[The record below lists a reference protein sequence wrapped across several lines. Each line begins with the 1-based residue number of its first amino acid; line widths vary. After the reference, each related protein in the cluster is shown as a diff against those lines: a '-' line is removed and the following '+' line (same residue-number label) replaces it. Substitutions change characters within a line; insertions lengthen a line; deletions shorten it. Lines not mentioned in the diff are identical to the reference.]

1 MNSLKISGFNINSN
15 NKIIVSGSKSE
26 SNRVLILKYLF
37 NTDIIIDN
45 LSNSDDTK
53 VLLKALE
60 NQTDIVYI
68 HHAGTAMRFL
78 TSLFAVSNRKN
89 IILTGSDRMQQRP
102 VGELVDSLR
111 SLGADIIYE
120 KEIGYPPLRFNG
132 FNQTNKLIE
141 LRSDISSQFVS
152 SLMLVAPYLNDGLQ
166 IKLVGN
172 IFSKPYILLTCEI
185 MKKFGFSCIFNKDEI
200 KIKSNKKVSIKN
212 YSVES
217 DWSSASYLY
226 SIVALS
232 GIELN
237 LSSFKSNSLQG
248 DSKLSKLY
256 ENFGVKTFFKN
267 DEIILKRSK
276 SHRMKKFIELDLIEN
291 PDLAQ
296 TIIVTSLGLSIH
308 TKLTGLNTLK
318 IKETD
323 RLVALKN
330 EISKFNTDVI
340 IDDQSIEINNFPK
353 VLPENIEID
362 TYHDHRMALAFSPL
376 SVLVKL
382 VINDYGVISK
392 SFPEYWTIL
401 QKLNFDL
408 EFDN

>member
-15 NKIIVSGSKSE
+15 EKIFISGSKSE

-37 NTDIIIDN
+37 NRDIIIDN

-132 FNQTNKLIE
+132 FNQTNKLVE

-276 SHRMKKFIELDLIEN
+276 SHIMKKFIELDLIEN

>member
-1 MNSLKISGFNINSN
+1 MNTLEISGFNIVSN
-15 NKIIVSGSKSE
+15 EKIIVSGSKSE

-37 NTDIIIDN
+37 NSDIIINN

-60 NQTDIVYI
+60 NQTDIIDV

-78 TSLFAVSNRKN
+78 TSFFAVTNKRN
-89 IILTGSDRMQQRP
+89 ITLTGSDRMQQRP
-102 VGELVDSLR
+102 IGELVDSLK

-120 KEIGYPPLRFNG
+120 KEVGYPPLRFNG
-132 FNQTNKLIE
+132 FNQMNKSIE
-141 LRSDISSQFVS
+141 LRSDISSQFIS

-172 IFSKPYILLTCEI
+172 IFSRPYILLTCEL
-185 MKKFGFSCIFNKDEI
+185 MKNFGLDCFINNDEI
-200 KIKSNKKVSIKN
+200 EIMPSKKISIKN

-256 ENFGVKTFFKN
+256 KNFGVETYFKD

-276 SHRMKKFIELDLIEN
+276 SHRIKRFIELNLIEN

-296 TIIVTSLGLSIH
+296 TIIVTSLGLSVH

-323 RLVALKN
+323 RLIALKN
-330 EISKFNTDVI
+330 EITKFNTDVI
-340 IDDQSIEINNFPK
+340 IDNSSIEIKNFPK
-353 VLPENIEID
+353 KLPEDVEID
-362 TYHDHRMALAFSPL
+362 TYNDHRMALAFSPL
-376 SVLVKL
+376 SVLVNL
-382 VINDYGVISK
+382 VINDCNVISK

-401 QKLNFDL
+401 KKLNFNL
-408 EFDN
+408 KFDN

>member
-1 MNSLKISGFNINSN
+1 MNSLKISGFNINSK

-37 NTDIIIDN
+37 NPDIIIDN

-237 LSSFKSNSLQG
+237 LSSFKSNSIQG

-276 SHRMKKFIELDLIEN
+276 LHRMKKFIELDLIEN

>member
-1 MNSLKISGFNINSN
+1 MNSLKISGFNINSKK
-15 NKIIVSGSKSE
+15 KIIISGSKSE

-45 LSNSDDTK
+45 LSSSDDTK
-53 VLLKALE
+53 VLSKALE
-60 NQTDIVYI
+60 NQTGIVDID
-68 HHAGTAMRFL
+68 HAGTAMRFL
-78 TSLFAVSNRKN
+78 TSLFAVTNKKN
-89 IILTGSDRMQQRP
+89 IILTGSDRMLQRP
-102 VGELVDSLR
+102 VEELVNSLK

-141 LRSDISSQFVS
+141 LRSDISSQFAS

-185 MKKFGFSCIFNKDEI
+185 LKRFGFSCIINKDEI
-200 KIKSNKKVSIKN
+200 KIKPNKKVSIKN

-232 GIELN
+232 GIDLK

-276 SHRMKKFIELDLIEN
+276 SHRMKKFIELDLIDN

-353 VLPENIEID
+353 ALPENIEID

>member
-15 NKIIVSGSKSE
+15 EKIFISGSKSE

-37 NTDIIIDN
+37 NRDIIIDN

-60 NQTDIVYI
+60 NKTDIVDI

-78 TSLFAVSNRKN
+78 TSLFAVTNKKN
-89 IILTGSDRMQQRP
+89 IILTGSDRMLQRP
-102 VGELVDSLR
+102 VEELVNSLK

-141 LRSDISSQFVS
+141 LRSDISSQFAS

-185 MKKFGFSCIFNKDEI
+185 LKRFGFSCIINKDEI
-200 KIKSNKKVSIKN
+200 KIKPNKKVSIKN

-232 GIELN
+232 GIDLK

-256 ENFGVKTFFKN
+256 ENFGVKTYFKN
-267 DEIILKRSK
+267 DEIILERSK

-330 EISKFNTDVI
+330 EISKFNTEVI
-340 IDDQSIEINNFPK
+340 IDDQSIEIKNFPK

-362 TYHDHRMALAFSPL
+362 TYQDHRMALAFSPL

>member
-15 NKIIVSGSKSE
+15 EKIFISGSKSE

-37 NTDIIIDN
+37 NRDIIIDN

-60 NQTDIVYI
+60 NQTDIVDI

-78 TSLFAVSNRKN
+78 TSLFAVSNKKN
-89 IILTGSDRMQQRP
+89 IILTGSDRMQKRP

-141 LRSDISSQFVS
+141 LRSDISSQFAS

-185 MKKFGFSCIFNKDEI
+185 LKRFGFSCIINKDEI
-200 KIKSNKKVSIKN
+200 KIKPNKKVSIKN

-232 GIELN
+232 GIDLK

-256 ENFGVKTFFKN
+256 ENFGVKTYFKN

-330 EISKFNTDVI
+330 EISKFNTEVI

-362 TYHDHRMALAFSPL
+362 TYQDHRMALAFSPL
-376 SVLVKL
+376 SILVKL

>member
-15 NKIIVSGSKSE
+15 EKIFISGSKSE

-37 NTDIIIDN
+37 NRDIIIDN

-60 NQTDIVYI
+60 NQTDIVNI

-78 TSLFAVSNRKN
+78 TSLFAVTNKKN
-89 IILTGSDRMQQRP
+89 IILTGSDRMLQRP
-102 VGELVDSLR
+102 VEELVNSLK

-141 LRSDISSQFVS
+141 LRSDVSSQFAS

-185 MKKFGFSCIFNKDEI
+185 LKRFGFSCIINKDEI
-200 KIKSNKKVSIKN
+200 KIKPNKKVSIKN

-232 GIELN
+232 GIDLK

-256 ENFGVKTFFKN
+256 ENFGVKTYFKN

-330 EISKFNTDVI
+330 EISKFNTEVI

-376 SVLVKL
+376 SILVKL

>member
-1 MNSLKISGFNINSN
+1 MNTLKISGFNIVSN
-15 NKIIVSGSKSE
+15 KKIIVSGSKSE

-37 NTDIIIDN
+37 NSDIIINN

-60 NQTDIVYI
+60 NQTDIIDV

-78 TSLFAVSNRKN
+78 TSFFAVTNKRN
-89 IILTGSDRMQQRP
+89 ITLTGSDRMQQRP
-102 VGELVDSLR
+102 IGELVDSLK

-120 KEIGYPPLRFNG
+120 KEVGYPPLRFNG
-132 FNQTNKLIE
+132 FNQMNKSIE

-172 IFSKPYILLTCEI
+172 IFSRPYILLTCEL
-185 MKKFGFSCIFNKDEI
+185 MKNFGLDCFINNDEI
-200 KIKSNKKVSIKN
+200 EIMPRKKISIKN

-237 LSSFKSNSLQG
+237 LSTFKLNSLQG

-256 ENFGVKTFFKN
+256 KNFGVETYFKD

-276 SHRMKKFIELDLIEN
+276 SHRIKRFIELNLIEN

-296 TIIVTSLGLSIH
+296 TIIVTSLGLSVH

-323 RLVALKN
+323 RLIALKN
-330 EISKFNTDVI
+330 EITKFNTDVI
-340 IDDQSIEINNFPK
+340 IDDSSIEIKNFPK
-353 VLPENIEID
+353 KLPEDVEID
-362 TYHDHRMALAFSPL
+362 TYNDHRMALAFSPL
-376 SVLVKL
+376 SVLVNL
-382 VINDYGVISK
+382 VINDFNVISK

-401 QKLNFDL
+401 KKLNFNL
-408 EFDN
+408 KFDN

>member
-15 NKIIVSGSKSE
+15 EKIFISGSKSE

-37 NTDIIIDN
+37 NRDIIIDN

-60 NQTDIVYI
+60 NQTDIVDI

-78 TSLFAVSNRKN
+78 TSLFAVTNKKN

-102 VGELVDSLR
+102 VGELVDSLK

-141 LRSDISSQFVS
+141 LRSDISSQFAS

-185 MKKFGFSCIFNKDEI
+185 LKRFGFSCIINKDEI
-200 KIKSNKKVSIKN
+200 KIKPNKKVSIKN

-232 GIELN
+232 GIDLK

-256 ENFGVKTFFKN
+256 ENFGVKTYFKN

-340 IDDQSIEINNFPK
+340 IDDQSIEIKSFPK

>member
-1 MNSLKISGFNINSN
+1 MNSLKISGFNINSKK
-15 NKIIVSGSKSE
+15 KIIISGSKSE

-45 LSNSDDTK
+45 LSSSDDTK
-53 VLLKALE
+53 VLSKALE
-60 NQTDIVYI
+60 NQTGIVDID
-68 HHAGTAMRFL
+68 HAGTAMRFL
-78 TSLFAVSNRKN
+78 TSLFAVTNKKN
-89 IILTGSDRMQQRP
+89 IILTGSDRMLQRP
-102 VGELVDSLR
+102 VEELVNSLK

-141 LRSDISSQFVS
+141 LRSDISSQFAS

-185 MKKFGFSCIFNKDEI
+185 LKRFGFSCIINKDEI
-200 KIKSNKKVSIKN
+200 KIKPNKKVSIKN

-232 GIELN
+232 GIDLK

-256 ENFGVKTFFKN
+256 ENFGVKTYFKN
-267 DEIILKRSK
+267 DQIILKRSK
-276 SHRMKKFIELDLIEN
+276 SHRMKKFIELDLIDN

-353 VLPENIEID
+353 ALPENIEID
-362 TYHDHRMALAFSPL
+362 TYQDHRMALAFSPL
-376 SVLVKL
+376 SILVKL

>member
-15 NKIIVSGSKSE
+15 EKIFISGSKSE

-37 NTDIIIDN
+37 NRDIIIDN

-60 NQTDIVYI
+60 NQTDIVDI

-78 TSLFAVSNRKN
+78 TSLFAVTNKKN
-89 IILTGSDRMQQRP
+89 IILTGSDRMLQRP
-102 VGELVDSLR
+102 VEELVNSLK

-141 LRSDISSQFVS
+141 LRSDISSQFAS

-185 MKKFGFSCIFNKDEI
+185 LKRFGFSCIINKDEI
-200 KIKSNKKVSIKN
+200 KIKPNKKVSIKN

-232 GIELN
+232 GIDLK

-256 ENFGVKTFFKN
+256 ENFGVKTYFKN

-291 PDLAQ
+291 PDLEQ

-340 IDDQSIEINNFPK
+340 IDDQSIEIKSFPK

-362 TYHDHRMALAFSPL
+362 TYQDHRMALAFSPL

>member
-1 MNSLKISGFNINSN
+1 MNSLKISGFNINSKK
-15 NKIIVSGSKSE
+15 KIIISGSKSE

-45 LSNSDDTK
+45 LSSSDDTK
-53 VLLKALE
+53 VLSKALE
-60 NQTDIVYI
+60 NQTDIVNI

-78 TSLFAVSNRKN
+78 TSLFAVTKKKN
-89 IILTGSDRMQQRP
+89 IILTGSDRMLQRP
-102 VGELVDSLR
+102 VEELVNSLK

-141 LRSDISSQFVS
+141 LRSDISSQFAS

-185 MKKFGFSCIFNKDEI
+185 LKRFGFSCIINKDEI
-200 KIKSNKKVSIKN
+200 KIKPNKKVSIKN

-232 GIELN
+232 GIDLK

-256 ENFGVKTFFKN
+256 ENFGVKTYFKN

-362 TYHDHRMALAFSPL
+362 TYQDHRMALAFSPL

>member
-1 MNSLKISGFNINSN
+1 MSGFNINSKK
-15 NKIIVSGSKSE
+15 KIIISGSKSE

-45 LSNSDDTK
+45 LSSSDDTK
-53 VLLKALE
+53 VLSKALE
-60 NQTDIVYI
+60 NQTGIVDID
-68 HHAGTAMRFL
+68 HAGTAMRFL
-78 TSLFAVSNRKN
+78 TSLFAVTNKKN
-89 IILTGSDRMQQRP
+89 IILTGSDRMLQRP
-102 VGELVDSLR
+102 VEELVNSLK

-185 MKKFGFSCIFNKDEI
+185 LKRFGFSCIINKDEI
-200 KIKSNKKVSIKN
+200 KIKPNKKVSIKN

-232 GIELN
+232 GIDLK
-237 LSSFKSNSLQG
+237 LSSFKSNSVQG

-256 ENFGVKTFFKN
+256 ENFGVKTYFKN

-276 SHRMKKFIELDLIEN
+276 SHRMKKFIELDLIDN

>member
-15 NKIIVSGSKSE
+15 EKIFISGSKSE

-37 NTDIIIDN
+37 NRDIIIDN

-60 NQTDIVYI
+60 NQTDIVDI

-78 TSLFAVSNRKN
+78 TSLFAVTNKKN
-89 IILTGSDRMQQRP
+89 IILTGSDRMLQRP
-102 VGELVDSLR
+102 VEELVNSLK

-141 LRSDISSQFVS
+141 LRSDISSQFAS

-185 MKKFGFSCIFNKDEI
+185 LKRFGFSCIINKDEI
-200 KIKSNKKVSIKN
+200 KIKPNKKVSIKN

-232 GIELN
+232 GIDLK

-256 ENFGVKTFFKN
+256 ENFGVKTYFKN

-276 SHRMKKFIELDLIEN
+276 SHRIKKFIELDLIEN

-340 IDDQSIEINNFPK
+340 IDDQSIEIKSFPK

>member
-37 NTDIIIDN
+37 NPDIIIDN

-141 LRSDISSQFVS
+141 LRSDISSQFAS
-152 SLMLVAPYLNDGLQ
+152 SIMLVAPYLNDGLQ

>member
-1 MNSLKISGFNINSN
+1 MNSLKISGFNISSK

-132 FNQTNKLIE
+132 FNQTNKLVE

-276 SHRMKKFIELDLIEN
+276 SHRMKKFIELDLVEN

-408 EFDN
+408 EFNN

>member
-1 MNSLKISGFNINSN
+1 MNSLKISGFNINSKK
-15 NKIIVSGSKSE
+15 KIIVSGSKSE

-78 TSLFAVSNRKN
+78 TSLFAVSNKKN

-102 VGELVDSLR
+102 VGELVDSLK

-141 LRSDISSQFVS
+141 LRSDISSQFAS

-200 KIKSNKKVSIKN
+200 KIKPNKKVSIKN

-353 VLPENIEID
+353 ALPENIEID

>member
-37 NTDIIIDN
+37 NPDIIIDN

-141 LRSDISSQFVS
+141 LRSDISSQFAS

-237 LSSFKSNSLQG
+237 LSSFKSNSIQG

>member
-15 NKIIVSGSKSE
+15 NKIIISGSKSE

>member
-15 NKIIVSGSKSE
+15 EKIFMSGSKSE

-37 NTDIIIDN
+37 NRDIIIDN

-60 NQTDIVYI
+60 NQTDIVDI

-78 TSLFAVSNRKN
+78 TSLFAVTNKKN

-102 VGELVDSLR
+102 VGELVNSLK

-120 KEIGYPPLRFNG
+120 KEIGFPPLRFNG

-141 LRSDISSQFVS
+141 LRSDISSQFAS
-152 SLMLVAPYLNDGLQ
+152 SLMLVAPYLNDGLR

-185 MKKFGFSCIFNKDEI
+185 LKSFGFNCIINNDEI
-200 KIKSNKKVSIKN
+200 KIKPNKKVSIKN

-232 GIELN
+232 GVDLK

-256 ENFGVKTFFKN
+256 ENFGVKTYFKN

-276 SHRMKKFIELDLIEN
+276 SLRMKKFIELDLIEN

>member
-1 MNSLKISGFNINSN
+1 MNTLEISGFNIVSN
-15 NKIIVSGSKSE
+15 KKIIVSGSKSE

-37 NTDIIIDN
+37 NSDIIINN

-60 NQTDIVYI
+60 NQTDIIDV

-78 TSLFAVSNRKN
+78 TSFFAVTNKRN
-89 IILTGSDRMQQRP
+89 ITLTGSDRMQQRP
-102 VGELVDSLR
+102 IGELVDSLK

-120 KEIGYPPLRFNG
+120 KEVGYPPLRFNG
-132 FNQTNKLIE
+132 FNQMNKSIE
-141 LRSDISSQFVS
+141 LRSDISSQFIS

-172 IFSKPYILLTCEI
+172 IFSRPYILLTCEL
-185 MKKFGFSCIFNKDEI
+185 MKNFGLDCFINNDEI
-200 KIKSNKKVSIKN
+200 EIMPSKKISIKN

-256 ENFGVKTFFKN
+256 KNFGVETYFKD

-276 SHRMKKFIELDLIEN
+276 SHRIKRFIELNLIEN

-296 TIIVTSLGLSIH
+296 TIIVTSLGLSVH

-323 RLVALKN
+323 RLIALKN
-330 EISKFNTDVI
+330 EITKFNTDVI
-340 IDDQSIEINNFPK
+340 IDNSSIEIKNFPK
-353 VLPENIEID
+353 KLPEDVEID
-362 TYHDHRMALAFSPL
+362 TYNDHRMALAFSPL
-376 SVLVKL
+376 SVLVNL
-382 VINDYGVISK
+382 VINDCNVISK

-401 QKLNFDL
+401 KKLNFNL
-408 EFDN
+408 KFDN

>member
-37 NTDIIIDN
+37 NTDIVIDN

>member
-37 NTDIIIDN
+37 NPDIIIDN

-89 IILTGSDRMQQRP
+89 IMLTGSDRMQQRP

-237 LSSFKSNSLQG
+237 LSSFKSNSIQG

>member
-15 NKIIVSGSKSE
+15 EKIFISGSKSE

-37 NTDIIIDN
+37 NPDIIIDN

-60 NQTDIVYI
+60 NQTDIVDI

-78 TSLFAVSNRKN
+78 TSLFAVTNKKN

-102 VGELVDSLR
+102 VGELVDSLK

-141 LRSDISSQFVS
+141 LRSDISSQFAS

-185 MKKFGFSCIFNKDEI
+185 LKRFGFSCIINKDEI
-200 KIKSNKKVSIKN
+200 KIKPNKKVSIKN

-232 GIELN
+232 GIDLK

-340 IDDQSIEINNFPK
+340 IDDQSIEIKNFPK

>member
-1 MNSLKISGFNINSN
+1 MNSLKISGFNINSKK
-15 NKIIVSGSKSE
+15 KIVISGSKSE

-37 NTDIIIDN
+37 KSDVIIDN

-60 NQTDIVYI
+60 NQTDIIDI

-78 TSLFAVSNRKN
+78 TSLFAVTNKKN
-89 IILTGSDRMQQRP
+89 IILTGSIRMQKRP
-102 VGELVDSLR
+102 VGELVDSLKR
-111 SLGADIIYE
+111 LGADIIYE

-132 FNQTNKLIE
+132 FNQMSKLIE
-141 LRSDISSQFVS
+141 LRSDISSQFAS
-152 SLMLVAPYLNDGLQ
+152 SLILVAPYLNDGLQ

-172 IFSKPYILLTCEI
+172 ILSKPYILLTCEI
-185 MKKFGFSCIFNKDEI
+185 MKRFGFSCFINNNEI
-200 KIKSNKKVSIKN
+200 KIEPNKKVSIKS

-232 GIELN
+232 GVELN

-248 DSKLSKLY
+248 DSKLSKIY
-256 ENFGVKTFFKN
+256 ENFGVKTYFKN
-267 DEIILKRSK
+267 DEIILKRSQ
-276 SHRMKKFIELDLIEN
+276 SLRMKRFIELDLVEN

-323 RLVALKN
+323 RLIALKN
-330 EISKFNTDVI
+330 EISKFKADVI
-340 IDDQSIEINNFPK
+340 IDDQSIEIKNFPK
-353 VLPENIEID
+353 ILPENIEID
-362 TYHDHRMALAFSPL
+362 TYHDHRMALAFAPL

-382 VINDYGVISK
+382 VINDYSVISK
-392 SFPEYWTIL
+392 SFPEYWAIL
-401 QKLNFDL
+401 KKLNFNL

>member
-1 MNSLKISGFNINSN
+1 MNSLKISGFNINSKK
-15 NKIIVSGSKSE
+15 KIIVSGSKSE

-237 LSSFKSNSLQG
+237 LSSFKSNSIQG

>member
-1 MNSLKISGFNINSN
+1 MNSLKISGFNINSKR
-15 NKIIVSGSKSE
+15 KIVISGSKSE

-37 NTDIIIDN
+37 SKDIIIDN

-60 NQTDIVYI
+60 NKTDIVDI

-78 TSLFAVSNRKN
+78 TSLFAVTNKKN
-89 IILTGSDRMQQRP
+89 IILTGSDRMLQRP
-102 VGELVDSLR
+102 VEELVNSLK

-141 LRSDISSQFVS
+141 LRSDISSQFAS

-185 MKKFGFSCIFNKDEI
+185 LKRFGFSCIINKDEI
-200 KIKSNKKVSIKN
+200 KIKPNKKVSIKN

-232 GIELN
+232 GIDLK

-256 ENFGVKTFFKN
+256 ENFGVKTYFKN

-330 EISKFNTDVI
+330 EISKFNTEVI
-340 IDDQSIEINNFPK
+340 IDDQSIEIKNFPK

-362 TYHDHRMALAFSPL
+362 TYQDHRMALAFSPL

>member
-1 MNSLKISGFNINSN
+1 MNTLKISGFNIVSN
-15 NKIIVSGSKSE
+15 EKIIISGSKSE

-37 NTDIIIDN
+37 NSNIIINN
-45 LSNSDDTK
+45 LSTSDDTK

-60 NQTDIVYI
+60 NQTDIIDI

-78 TSLFAVSNRKN
+78 TSFYAVTNKRN
-89 IILTGSDRMQQRP
+89 ITLTGSDRMLQRP
-102 VGELVDSLR
+102 IGELVDSLK

-132 FNQTNKLIE
+132 FNQMNKSIE

-172 IFSKPYILLTCEI
+172 IFSRPYILLTCEL
-185 MKKFGFSCIFNKDEI
+185 MKNFGFNCFINNDEI
-200 KIKSNKKVSIKN
+200 EIIPNKKISIKN
-212 YSVES
+212 YSIES

-256 ENFGVKTFFKN
+256 ENFGVKTYFED
-267 DEIILKRSK
+267 DEIILKKSK
-276 SHRMKKFIELDLIEN
+276 SHRIKKFIELNLIEN

-296 TIIVTSLGLSIH
+296 TIIVTSLGLSVH

-323 RLVALKN
+323 RLIALKN
-330 EISKFNTDVI
+330 EITKFNTDVI
-340 IDDQSIEINNFPK
+340 IDENSIEIKNFPK
-353 VLPENIEID
+353 KLPEDVEID
-362 TYHDHRMALAFSPL
+362 TYNDHRMALAFSPL
-376 SVLVKL
+376 SVLVNL
-382 VINDYGVISK
+382 VINDCNVISK

-401 QKLNFDL
+401 KKLNFNL
-408 EFDN
+408 KFDN

>member
-15 NKIIVSGSKSE
+15 EKIFISGSKSE

-37 NTDIIIDN
+37 NRDIIIDN

-60 NQTDIVYI
+60 NQTDIVDI

-78 TSLFAVSNRKN
+78 TSLFAVTNKKN
-89 IILTGSDRMQQRP
+89 IILTGSDRMLQRP
-102 VGELVDSLR
+102 VEELVNSLK

-141 LRSDISSQFVS
+141 LRSDISSQFAS

-185 MKKFGFSCIFNKDEI
+185 LKSFGFSCIINKDEI
-200 KIKSNKKVSIKN
+200 KIKPNKKVSIKN

-232 GIELN
+232 GIDLK

-256 ENFGVKTFFKN
+256 ENFGVKTYFKN
-267 DEIILKRSK
+267 DEIILERSK

-340 IDDQSIEINNFPK
+340 IDDQSIEIKSFPK

-376 SVLVKL
+376 SILVKL

>member
-1 MNSLKISGFNINSN
+1 MNSLKISGFNINSKK
-15 NKIIVSGSKSE
+15 KIIISGSKSE

-37 NTDIIIDN
+37 NKDIIIDN
-45 LSNSDDTK
+45 LSSSDDTK
-53 VLLKALE
+53 VLSKALE
-60 NQTDIVYI
+60 NQTGIVDID
-68 HHAGTAMRFL
+68 HAGTAMRFL
-78 TSLFAVSNRKN
+78 TSLFAVTNKKN
-89 IILTGSDRMQQRP
+89 IILTGSDRMLQRP
-102 VGELVDSLR
+102 VEELVNSLK

-141 LRSDISSQFVS
+141 LRSDISSQFAS

-185 MKKFGFSCIFNKDEI
+185 LKRFGFSCIINKDEI
-200 KIKSNKKVSIKN
+200 KIKPNKKVSIKN

-232 GIELN
+232 GIDLK

-256 ENFGVKTFFKN
+256 ENFGVKTYFKN

-276 SHRMKKFIELDLIEN
+276 SHRMKKFIELDLIDN

-353 VLPENIEID
+353 ALPENIEID

>member
-1 MNSLKISGFNINSN
+1 MIGLIFGETSFPIEILRKVKKKKLNYLIIDLTKSKKFKKDKKSYSVTIGQFGKIINILKKNKCKKILFAGKVSKPNFSKIKLDLKGIYYIPRIIKASKVGDAAILKEIINIFNEQSIKTVSSVTFNPELSLK
-15 NKIIVSGSKSE
+15 
-26 SNRVLILKYLF
+26 R
-37 NTDIIIDN
+37 
-45 LSNSDDTK
+45 
-53 VLLKALE
+53 
-60 NQTDIVYI
+60 
-68 HHAGTAMRFL
+68 
-78 TSLFAVSNRKN
+78 
-89 IILTGSDRMQQRP
+89 
-102 VGELVDSLR
+102 
-111 SLGADIIYE
+111 
-120 KEIGYPPLRFNG
+120 
-132 FNQTNKLIE
+132 
-141 LRSDISSQFVS
+141 
-152 SLMLVAPYLNDGLQ
+152 
-166 IKLVGN
+166 GN
-172 IFSKPYILLTCEI
+172 YS
-185 MKKFGFSCIFNKDEI
+185 
-200 KIKSNKKVSIKN
+200 KIKPNKKVSIKN

-248 DSKLSKLY
+248 DSKISKLY
-256 ENFGVKTFFKN
+256 ENFGVKTYFKN
-267 DEIILKRSK
+267 DEIIIKRSK

-340 IDDQSIEINNFPK
+340 IDDKSIEINNFPK
-353 VLPENIEID
+353 VFPENIEID
-362 TYHDHRMALAFSPL
+362 TYEDHRMALAFSPL

>member
-37 NTDIIIDN
+37 NPDIIIDN

-78 TSLFAVSNRKN
+78 TSLFAVSNKKN

-237 LSSFKSNSLQG
+237 LSSFKSNSIQG

>member
-1 MNSLKISGFNINSN
+1 
-15 NKIIVSGSKSE
+15 
-26 SNRVLILKYLF
+26 
-37 NTDIIIDN
+37 
-45 LSNSDDTK
+45 
-53 VLLKALE
+53 
-60 NQTDIVYI
+60 
-68 HHAGTAMRFL
+68 
-78 TSLFAVSNRKN
+78 
-89 IILTGSDRMQQRP
+89 
-102 VGELVDSLR
+102 
-111 SLGADIIYE
+111 
-120 KEIGYPPLRFNG
+120 
-132 FNQTNKLIE
+132 
-141 LRSDISSQFVS
+141 
-152 SLMLVAPYLNDGLQ
+152 
-166 IKLVGN
+166 
-172 IFSKPYILLTCEI
+172 
-185 MKKFGFSCIFNKDEI
+185 MKRFGFSCSINKDEI
-200 KIKSNKKVSIKN
+200 KIKPNKKVSIKN

-248 DSKLSKLY
+248 DSKISKLY
-256 ENFGVKTFFKN
+256 ENFGVKTYFKN
-267 DEIILKRSK
+267 DEIIIKRSK

-340 IDDQSIEINNFPK
+340 IDDKSIEINNFPK
-353 VLPENIEID
+353 VFPENIEID
-362 TYHDHRMALAFSPL
+362 TYEDHRMALAFSPL

>member
-1 MNSLKISGFNINSN
+1 MNSLKISGFNINSKK
-15 NKIIVSGSKSE
+15 KIIISGSKSE

-45 LSNSDDTK
+45 LSSSDDTK
-53 VLLKALE
+53 VLSKALE
-60 NQTDIVYI
+60 NQTGIVDID
-68 HHAGTAMRFL
+68 HAGTAMRFL
-78 TSLFAVSNRKN
+78 TSLFAVTNKKN

-102 VGELVDSLR
+102 VRELVDSLK

-141 LRSDISSQFVS
+141 LRSDISSQFAS

-185 MKKFGFSCIFNKDEI
+185 LKRFGFSCIINKDEI
-200 KIKSNKKVSIKN
+200 KIKPNKKVSIKN

-232 GIELN
+232 GIDLK

-256 ENFGVKTFFKN
+256 ENFGVKTYFKN

-276 SHRMKKFIELDLIEN
+276 SHRMKKFIELDLIDN

-353 VLPENIEID
+353 ALPENIEID
-362 TYHDHRMALAFSPL
+362 TYQDHRMALAFSPL
-376 SVLVKL
+376 SILVKL